1 MFFSKLY
8 LLIHDAQSSTLNAQC
23 LMLNNDTM
31 EVTRLFDIL
40 DNYLEKHPD
49 QEAALACKRDGAWLK
64 FSIQEYVELTNYISY
79 GMLKLGILPGDKV
92 GIVSSNR
99 PEWNMIDFATM
110 QIGAISIPIYPTISQ
125 DDYRHIL
132 NHAEMKM
139 IFIEGKELRNKLKPI
154 LPEVLS
160 LKEIYTF
167 IDQGGEFNF
176 LEQLISLG
184 KKHPQPE
191 RLANLKASV
200 KPTDLAT
207 IIYTSGTT
215 GTPKG
220 VMLSHSNILTN
231 VKKLSSI
238 PSGWS
243 NKALSFLPLC
253 HAYER
258 MLVYLYQYLGMSVY
272 YAESLGTIADNIKEI
287 TPTMMSCVPRL
298 LEKIYDKLYLAGKK
312 LPLASKILYYWAFNL
327 ATKYQLENRNRWY
340 NVQYKLADKL
350 IYSKWR
356 AAIGGHFDI
365 VVSGGSAIQPHI
377 ASFFSAIGMPVFEG
391 YGLSETSPVIAVSQ
405 RGKNGRKFGTVG
417 LPLDGV
423 EVKLGAR
430 DEIICRGHNVMMG
443 YYKDP
448 ELTAQVIDV
457 DGWFHT
463 GDTGKFTPE
472 GQLIIT
478 GRLKSIFKTSFGKYV
493 NPQAIESK
501 FTESPFIENMIVL
514 GENKKFAGALIA
526 PDFVYLK
533 SWCKKHKISY
543 STTQEMIEHPL
554 VAKRFSEEV
563 KRYNQYFGDFEQIKR
578 YLLVS
583 EEWTP
588 ALDFLSPTLKIKRD
602 VIEKYYADK
611 IEKIFQ

>member
-1 MFFSKLY
+1 M
-8 LLIHDAQSSTLNAQC
+8 D
-23 LMLNNDTM
+23 
-31 EVTRLFDIL
+31 VTRLFDIL
-40 DNYLEKHPD
+40 DNYLEKYPNQD
-49 QEAALACKRDGAWLK
+49 SALVCKRDGAWLK

-79 GMLKLGILPGDKV
+79 GLLELGIAPGEKV

-139 IFIEGKELRNKLKPI
+139 IFIEGKELRNKLEPI
-154 LPEVLS
+154 LPEIKTLE
-160 LKEIYTF
+160 KIYTF
-167 IDQGGEFNF
+167 IDQKCDYKY
-176 LEQLISLG
+176 LQQLIDLG
-184 KKHPQPE
+184 KSHSQPE
-191 RLANLKASV
+191 KLAKLKAEV
-200 KPTDLAT
+200 KPGDLAT

-215 GTPKG
+215 GKQKG
-220 VMLSHSNILTN
+220 VMLSHNNILSNIRS
-231 VKKLSSI
+231 LSVT
-238 PSGWS
+238 PSKWS

-272 YAESLGTIADNIKEI
+272 YAESLGTIAENIKEI

-298 LEKIYDKLYLAGKK
+298 LEKIYDKLYLSGKK
-312 LPLASKILYYWAFNL
+312 LPVGSRMMYYWAFNL
-327 ATKYQLENRNRWY
+327 ATKFQLEGRGWWY
-340 NVQYKLADKL
+340 NMQYKLADKL

-356 AAIGGHFDI
+356 AAIGGNFDI

-417 LPLDGV
+417 PALPGV
-423 EVKLGAR
+423 EVKLGER
-430 DEIICRGHNVMMG
+430 DEIICRGPNVMMG

-448 ELTAQVIDV
+448 ELTARVIDA

-472 GQLIIT
+472 KQLIIT

-493 NPQAIESK
+493 NPQVIESK
-501 FTESPFIENMIVL
+501 FTESPFFENMIVL
-514 GENKKFAGALIA
+514 GENKKFAGALIS

-533 SWCKKHKISY
+533 SWCTKHKIDY
-543 STTQEMIEHPL
+543 TTNAEMIDHPL
-554 VAKRFSEEV
+554 VIKRLQEEV
-563 KRYNQYFGDFEQIKR
+563 KRYNQHFGNFEQIKR

-583 EEWTP
+583 EEWTQS
-588 ALDFLSPTLKIKRD
+588 ANFLSPSLKIKRN
-602 VIEKYYADK
+602 VIENFYADK

>member
-1 MFFSKLY
+1 
-8 LLIHDAQSSTLNAQC
+8 
-23 LMLNNDTM
+23 M

-40 DNYLEKHPD
+40 ENYLIKYPD
-49 QEAALACKRDGAWLK
+49 QDTALACKREGVWLK
-64 FSIQEYVELTNYISY
+64 FSIQEYVELTNNISY
-79 GMLKLGILPGDKV
+79 GMIELGIVPGDKV

-110 QIGAISIPIYPTISQ
+110 QIGAISIPIYPTITRE
-125 DDYRHIL
+125 DYRHIL

-154 LPEVLS
+154 LPEVKT

-167 IDQGGEFNF
+167 VDQGEEFNY
-176 LEQLISLG
+176 LEQLIELG
-184 KKHPQPE
+184 KKHPQPD
-191 RLANLKASV
+191 RLAKLKTAVQPS
-200 KPTDLAT
+200 DLAT

-215 GTPKG
+215 GNPKG

-231 VKKLSSI
+231 VKKLSVI
-238 PSGWS
+238 PSKW
-243 NKALSFLPLC
+243 NNRALSFLPLC

-272 YAESLGTIADNIKEI
+272 YAESLGTIAENIKEI
-287 TPTMMSCVPRL
+287 KPTMMSCVPRL
-298 LEKIYDKLYLAGKK
+298 LEKIYDKLYLSGKK
-312 LPLASKILYYWAFNL
+312 LPVASKIIYYWAFNL
-327 ATKYQLENRNRWY
+327 ATKFQLEDRDWWY
-340 NVQYKLADKL
+340 NVQYKLAERL

-356 AAIGGHFDI
+356 TAIGGNFDI

-405 RGKNGRKFGTVG
+405 RVKNGRKFGTVG

-423 EVKLGAR
+423 EVKLGER
-430 DEIICRGHNVMMG
+430 DEIMCRGHNVMLG

-448 ELTAQVIDV
+448 ELTAQVIDAE
-457 DGWFHT
+457 GWFHT
-463 GDTGKFTPE
+463 GDTGKFTPQ
-472 GQLIIT
+472 GQLVIT

-514 GENKKFAGALIA
+514 GENKKFAGALIS
-526 PDFVYLK
+526 PDFMYLK

-543 STTQEMIEHPL
+543 TNNVEMIEHPL
-554 VAKRFSEEV
+554 VAKRIQEEV
-563 KRYNQYFGDFEQIKR
+563 KRYNQFFGDFEQLKR

-588 ALDFLSPTLKIKRD
+588 ALDFLSPTLKIKRNN
-602 VIEKYYADK
+602 IEAFYADK